1 MNPKALR
8 NGFRSGAIFS
18 VIIVFLYLI
27 GFTVTGATLVAK
39 LFGVYVPV
47 GSPPEVGMLAIFL
60 GLLGLW
66 AGIMAAKPVDSD
78 TYKTAGTAGLAAG
91 LVSGLVSGIF
101 GYLLGSMYSAGVD
114 MRNYLSNVSP
124 DNVHYFIFN
133 LSPIA
138 GAFILVA
145 LFAISGLL
153 GGLLARAMR
162 GERRRAFSLS
172 LRNRWTLIKNHP
184 FVLKAGKYRW
194 TRYILM
200 GLGLILLAFLPR
212 QIGSYWDYVIGT
224 VGIYVILGL
233 GLNIIVGLAGQLVL
247 GYVAFFA
254 IGAYTMALLNAP
266 TPLNIMT
273 GFWIALVAA
282 IVLSGLAGLLVGLPI
297 LSLRGDYLAIVTLGL
312 GEIIRILLSS
322 DAMTPFT
329 NGPRGVPNIG
339 GPVFFGLD
347 LSGDIDLLYIILI
360 FVLLT
365 LFITQRIQNSHTGR
379 SWVSIRE
386 DESVS
391 KATGVNTYRSKLLAL
406 ALGAAF
412 AGIGGAL
419 FAVRNQFTGPEDHGL
434 MVSINVL
441 ALVLVGG
448 MGSIP
453 GVIVGAFALK
463 GLPEILRETENY
475 RLLIFGGLLVVM
487 MILRPSGLWPAT
499 RQKLEK
505 PGAKLELEEVKEA
518 EIKPMPGSVDVKG
531 SVVSKIT
538 TEPGKEEQV

>member
-1 MNPKALR
+1 MNPISIR
-8 NGFRSGAIFS
+8 NGIRSGTVFAI
-18 VIIVFLYLI
+18 VIVFLDLI
-27 GFTVTGATLVAK
+27 GFIVTGATLIAK
-39 LFGVYVPV
+39 LFGLYVPV
-47 GSPPEVGMLAIFL
+47 GSPPGVSMLVIFL
-60 GLLGLW
+60 GLLGIW
-66 AGIMAAKPVDSD
+66 AGIMAARPVNSD
-78 TYKTAGTAGLAAG
+78 TYRTAGTAGLAAG
-91 LVSGLVSGIF
+91 LMSGLVSGVF
-101 GYLLGSMYSAGVD
+101 GFILGVLYAGGID
-114 MRNYLSNVSP
+114 MRNYLANVSP
-124 DNVHYFIFN
+124 ANVQYFIFN
-133 LSPIA
+133 LDPLP
-138 GAFILVA
+138 GALILLA
-145 LFAISGLL
+145 LLAISGLL
-153 GGLLARAMR
+153 GGILARAMR
-162 GERRRAFSLS
+162 GGRRQAFSMN
-172 LRNRWTLIKNHP
+172 LRDRWAGLKNYP
-184 FVLKAGKYRW
+184 LVVKAEKFRW

-200 GLGLILLAFLPR
+200 GLGLILLAFLPA
-212 QIGSYWDYVIGT
+212 QLGSYWDYVIGT

-254 IGAYTMALLNAP
+254 IGAYAVALLNAP
-266 TPLNIMT
+266 QPLGIMT

-282 IVLSGLAGLLVGLPI
+282 IVLSALAGLLVGLPI

-322 DAMTPFT
+322 DAMTRFT
-329 NGPRGVPNIG
+329 GGPRGVPNIG
-339 GPVFFGLD
+339 GPVIFGLD
-347 LSGDIDLLYIILI
+347 FSSDIDLLYLILI

-365 LFITQRIQNSHTGR
+365 IFISQRIQNSHTGR

-386 DESVS
+386 DETVS
-391 KATGVNTYRSKLLAL
+391 KATGVDTYRSKLLAL

-419 FAVRNQFTGPEDHGL
+419 FAVRNQFTGPEDHSL

-441 ALVLVGG
+441 ALVIVGG

-453 GVIVGAFALK
+453 GVILGAFALK

-505 PGAKLELEEVKEA
+505 PGAKVELEEVKEE
-518 EIKPMPGSVDVKG
+518 EIKPLPGSINVKG
-531 SVVSKIT
+531 SAVSKIVA
-538 TEPGKEEQV
+538 EPGKEEQA

>member
-1 MNPKALR
+1 MNSKSLR
-8 NGFRSGAIFS
+8 NGLRSGTIFS
-18 VIIVFLYLI
+18 VIIIFFFLI
-27 GFTVTGATLVAK
+27 GFIITGPALVAK
-39 LFGVYVPV
+39 LFGIYVQQ
-47 GSPPEVGMLAIFL
+47 GAPPDVSMLAIFL

-78 TYKTAGTAGLAAG
+78 TYFSTGGAGLAAG
-91 LVSGLVSGIF
+91 VLSGLVSGVF
-101 GYLLGSMYSAGVD
+101 GYSFGTLYAAGID

-124 DNVHYFIFN
+124 PSVNYFIFN
-133 LSPIA
+133 QAPLVGALILLVLLS
-138 GAFILVA
+138 L
-145 LFAISGLL
+145 SGLL
-153 GGLLARAMR
+153 GGLLAKAMR
-162 GERRRAFSLS
+162 GERRRAFSS
-172 LRNRWTLIKNHP
+172 NLRDRWANLKNQPLI
-184 FVLKAGKYRW
+184 LKAEKFRW

-200 GLGLILLAFLPR
+200 GLVLILLAFLPT

-254 IGAYTMALLNAP
+254 IGAYAVALLNAP
-266 TPLNIMT
+266 RPLDLLV
-273 GFWIALVAA
+273 GFWVALLAA
-282 IVLSGLAGLLVGLPI
+282 IVFSALAGLLVGLPI

-329 NGPRGVPNIG
+329 GGPRGVPNIG
-339 GPVFFGLD
+339 GPVIFGLD
-347 LSGDIDLLYIILI
+347 FSNDIDLLYLILL
-360 FVLLT
+360 FVLLAI
-365 LFITQRIQNSHTGR
+365 FISQRIQNSHTGR

-386 DESVS
+386 DETVS
-391 KATGVNTYRSKLLAL
+391 KATGVDTFRSKLLAL

-441 ALVLVGG
+441 ALVIVGG

-453 GVIVGAFALK
+453 GVILGSFALK
-463 GLPEILRETENY
+463 GLPEILRELDNY
-475 RLLIFGGLLVVM
+475 RLLFFGALLVVM
-487 MILRPSGLWPAT
+487 MILRPEGLWPAR
-499 RQKLEK
+499 RQRIEKASPEEVLEPAEKLEAVPK
-505 PGAKLELEEVKEA
+505 PVDPLPAKGEEK
-518 EIKPMPGSVDVKG
+518 
-531 SVVSKIT
+531 T
-538 TEPGKEEQV
+538 